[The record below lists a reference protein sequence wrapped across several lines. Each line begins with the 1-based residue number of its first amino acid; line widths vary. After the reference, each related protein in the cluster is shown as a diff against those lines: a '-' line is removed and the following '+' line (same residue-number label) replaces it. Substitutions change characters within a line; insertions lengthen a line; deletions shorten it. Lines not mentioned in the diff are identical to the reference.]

1 MVQFARQIANMKNIL
16 GRWIMT
22 KYNVNQNHLKFI
34 KYLEGASDGY
44 YTTILNGITI
54 IQDN

>member
-1 MVQFARQIANMKNIL
+1 
-16 GRWIMT
+16 MT

-44 YTTILNGITI
+44 YTTLLNGISLI
-54 IQDN
+54 PDNSFEIGRAHV